1 MKTETPAASAEVLYV
16 KPSGLFVTGAGGC
29 VYVCQWWWRRGREE
43 VVVEEEEEEGG
54 WGIRTS
60 SLPESDAV
68 RAATMAVL
76 IWRTYNTPA
85 LIER

>member
-1 MKTETPAASAEVLYV
+1 M
-16 KPSGLFVTGAGGC
+16 C
-29 VYVCQWWWRRGREE
+29 VCVS
-43 VVVEEEEEEGG
+43 VVVEEGEGG
-54 WGIRTS
+54 GGGGGGRRGRGVGGIRTS

-76 IWRTYNTPA
+76 IWRTYNTSA